1 MENEF
6 TRTEMLFGSSAIET
20 LKHSHVAVFGVGG
33 VGSYVVE
40 VLARS
45 GVGELT
51 LVDNDEVSIS
61 NLNRQLVALHSTLGQ
76 KKVAVARQRTETSA
90 KLSLP
95 LINSLITTLNLRI
108 KPI

>member
-40 VLARS
+40 VLAKMCIRDRMPI
-45 GVGELT
+45 LQ
-51 LVDNDEVSIS
+51 I
-61 NLNRQLVALHSTLGQ
+61 
-76 KKVAVARQRTETSA
+76 
-90 KLSLP
+90 LP
-95 LINSLITTLNLRI
+95 
-108 KPI
+108 

>member
-76 KKVAVARQRTETSA
+76 KKIAVARQRILDINT
-90 KLSLP
+90 L
-95 LINSLITTLNLRI
+95 LIIT
-108 KPI
+108 